1 MPAPG
6 FELTT
11 SKIHFSY
18 FYIENALWYDRNLMP
33 ALGFELSTS
42 RYPFQILQ
50 KKSLM
55 HALGFELTTLR
66 RAFNTKEIPLN
77 FTKEIPLIFL

>member
-1 MPAPG
+1 MPPPG

-11 SKIHFSY
+11 LKIHFRFY
-18 FYIENALWYDRNLMP
+18 KRNPFNFYIENTRRYDRNLMP

-42 RYPFQILQ
+42 RYPIQILE
-50 KKSLM
+50 KKFLM

-66 RAFNTKEIPLN
+66 RAFNTKEIH
-77 FTKEIPLIFL
+77 LIFL